1 MNMLGICLLKPERP
15 HEEGFASHILTI
27 GEMLFLRSFSPLPS
41 VSWPFGRRY
50 CGIVVSAHLFN
61 PPHWGR

>member
-1 MNMLGICLLKPERP
+1 
-15 HEEGFASHILTI
+15 
-27 GEMLFLRSFSPLPS
+27 MLFLRSFSPLPS

-61 PPHWGR
+61 PPIGTGEPWSRGEDEIGGVGGWGEKLYGIGCA